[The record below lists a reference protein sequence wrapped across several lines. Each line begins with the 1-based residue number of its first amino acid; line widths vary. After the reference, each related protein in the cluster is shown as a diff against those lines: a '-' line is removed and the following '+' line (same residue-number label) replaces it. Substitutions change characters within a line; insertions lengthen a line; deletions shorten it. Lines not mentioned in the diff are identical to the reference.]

1 MSPMRPLFN
10 APTIDMAPTQYNRLA
25 VTKPSAIVDVSPS
38 EPNRLIFSCTQFPTR
53 FIALSRSSS
62 SPINPPMTMDKIMI
76 RLFCPFSE
84 PLIPMQVVHS
94 ASPCMMMLCSRSPSW
109 PLPAENRAENRRMPH
124 RRSSPT
130 VEPAKIAATLTM
142 EPISI
147 LSRPSFPFILRQILR
162 FEKCQVKIGI

>member
-1 MSPMRPLFN
+1 MRPLFN

-25 VTKPSAIVDVSPS
+25 VTNPSATVDVSPS
-38 EPNRLIFSCTQFPTR
+38 EPNLLIFFCTQSPIR
-53 FIALSRSSS
+53 FITPSRSSS
-62 SPINPPMTMDKIMI
+62 SPINAPMTMDKIMI
-76 RLFCPFSE
+76 RLFWPFSE

-109 PLPAENRAENRRMPH
+109 PLPVETRAENRRIPH

-147 LSRPSFPFILRQILR
+147 FSRPSFICIVKYILRS
-162 FEKCQVKIGI
+162 EKYQVKIGI